1 MHRRAQLRSVLLAQH
16 LESFQKVLSPQEIAQ
31 AAAGGPRN
39 LYVLNLSLEMTNPEL
54 ERLFSVFGQVTHV
67 CIMAVLD
74 NQGKRRA
81 FVDMAAGEAAR
92 QAISSLNGTT
102 VHGYRLE
109 VSFAIV
115 QRSGG
120 PVSLPLASPLWLF
133 STSRSR
139 PRIRS
144 HQVTDYP
151 PSTRK
156 RVQQATQHL
165 VHNPTA
171 SASAFIRS
179 QMDPPP
185 QQDDQTGAWS

>member
-1 MHRRAQLRSVLLAQH
+1 
-16 LESFQKVLSPQEIAQ
+16 
-31 AAAGGPRN
+31 
-39 LYVLNLSLEMTNPEL
+39 
-54 ERLFSVFGQVTHV
+54 
-67 CIMAVLD
+67 MAVLD